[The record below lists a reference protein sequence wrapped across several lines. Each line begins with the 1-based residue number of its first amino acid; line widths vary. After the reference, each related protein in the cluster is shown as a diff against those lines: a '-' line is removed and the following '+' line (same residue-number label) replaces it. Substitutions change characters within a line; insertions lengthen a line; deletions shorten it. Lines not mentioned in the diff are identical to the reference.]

1 MNKKKK
7 FIVMFDGSEVKLH
20 REDIAQAL
28 VEFTNGEMLEII
40 N

>member
-20 REDIAQAL
+20 REDIALAL
-28 VEFTNGEMLEII
+28 VEFTDGEMLEII